1 MTDVNFYQTQKVL
14 WKSNGFF
21 SPATGEAVKLTSSEK
36 AIYMY
41 LTDRIT
47 FFVEKQGSEFFEEQG
62 TVAEELGLEKKT
74 VWRCMKKFKD
84 HAVVVGQSRRSSKGN
99 MLWFYTRIEKNLNFW
114 VGSEQEPKPL
124 TPVKIGKSQAATKQ
138 PYKHVYDPFEEEGSP
153 F

>member
-21 SPATGEAVKLTSSEK
+21 SPTTGEAIKLTSSEK
-36 AIYMY
+36 AVYMY
-41 LTDRIT
+41 LSDRIT

-74 VWRCMKKFKD
+74 VWRCMKKFKE

-99 MLWFYTRIEKNLNFW
+99 MLWFYTEIKKDLKFW
-114 VGSEQEPKPL
+114 VGSEQEPKPI
-124 TPVKIGKSQAATKQ
+124 TPIKVNKTTFLAKKPSKYV
-138 PYKHVYDPFEEEGSP
+138 PDLSDEEGSP